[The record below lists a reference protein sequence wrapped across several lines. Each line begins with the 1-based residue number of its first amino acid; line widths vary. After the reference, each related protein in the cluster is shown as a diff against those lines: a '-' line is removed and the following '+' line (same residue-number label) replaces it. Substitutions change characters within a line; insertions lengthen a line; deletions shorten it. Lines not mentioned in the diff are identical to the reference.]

1 MKFLDNAGVQRL
13 WAAITAYVATQV
25 ASVGGAAS
33 DGYLVSADSNVIV
46 THEFKSGVEA
56 TAHAAIPGASNVIK
70 GFTSGTHKIG
80 VSLALIRGLN
90 ANTALAAGPLPSG
103 KLGTTAGADMLLY
116 SGGILSYCPT
126 GDGNATAILTLDGG
140 PALAAGDIAI
150 TA

>member
-1 MKFLDNAGVQRL
+1 MKYYLDKIGLAAL
-13 WAAITAYVATQV
+13 WAAIKSYVAEQV

-46 THEFKSGVEA
+46 THEFKAGVEA
-56 TAHAAIPGASNVIK
+56 TAHAAIPGGSNVIK

-103 KLGTTAGADMLLY
+103 KLGNTAGADMLLY
-116 SGGILSYCPT
+116 SDGILAYCD
-126 GDGNATAILTLDGG
+126 GDGHATAILTLDGG

>member
-1 MKFLDNAGVQRL
+1 MKFLDAAGLQRL
-13 WAAITAYVATQV
+13 WAAITGYVATQV

-56 TAHAAIPGASNVIK
+56 TAHAAIPGGSNVIK
-70 GFTSGTHKIG
+70 GFTSGTHKIC

-90 ANTALAAGPLPSG
+90 ANTALAAGPLPAG
-103 KLGTTAGADMLLY
+103 KFGTTAGADMLLY
-116 SGGILSYCPT
+116 TGGVLSYCAT
-126 GDGNATAILTLDGG
+126 GATDATAVLTLSGS
-140 PALAAGDIAI
+140 PALTAGDIAI

>member
-33 DGYLVSADSNVIV
+33 DGYLVSTDSNIIV

-56 TAHAAIPGASNVIK
+56 TAHAAIPGGSNVIK
-70 GFTSGTHKIG
+70 GFTSGTHKVNIPL
-80 VSLALIRGLN
+80 SLIAGLN
-90 ANTALAAGPLPSG
+90 AETTMTAGPLPAG
-103 KLGTTAGADMLLY
+103 KFGTTAGADMLFY
-116 SGGILSYCPT
+116 TGGVLSYCAT
-126 GDGNATAILTLDGG
+126 GATDATAVLTLSGS
-140 PALAAGDIAI
+140 PALTAGDIAI